1 MVSDVSAVKEDACQ
15 LVLMTLYCKCWQSL
29 GSVRLEGELS
39 LFSTIRK
46 QTTVSEEQFWLHRVW
61 TRCERLQREG
71 RGRDLNK

>member
-1 MVSDVSAVKEDACQ
+1 M
-15 LVLMTLYCKCWQSL
+15 
-29 GSVRLEGELS
+29 RLDGELS

-46 QTTVSEEQFWLHRVW
+46 QITVSEEQFWLHRVW